1 MIKRK
6 FIITEQ
12 AGTPVASPATVF
24 TSTTHHTTNAQALEA
39 NAAGAVG
46 LPEPANIKSTIT
58 KCDVYLT
65 FSSTSGQTNY
75 AVQVSS
81 DGTNYATK
89 ASGNVTTN
97 SSVIVEDVE
106 GLYILVGVSPN
117 AAGAAANVLCT
128 VSGVRE
134 IYRNEMIE
142 RS

>member
-6 FIITEQ
+6 FIISEQ
-12 AGTPVASPATVF
+12 AGTPVASPATLF
-24 TSTTHHTTNAQALEA
+24 TSTTHHTTNAQAM
-39 NAAGAVG
+39 AASTAATVG
-46 LPEPANIKSTIT
+46 LPEPTNIKSTIT

-75 AVQVSS
+75 SVQVSS
-81 DGTNYATK
+81 DGTNYATHT
-89 ASGNVTTN
+89 SGNVTTD
-97 SSVIVEDVE
+97 STVFLQDVE
-106 GLYILVGVSPN
+106 GLYIVVGVAPN
-117 AAGAAANVLCT
+117 AGGNAANVLCT